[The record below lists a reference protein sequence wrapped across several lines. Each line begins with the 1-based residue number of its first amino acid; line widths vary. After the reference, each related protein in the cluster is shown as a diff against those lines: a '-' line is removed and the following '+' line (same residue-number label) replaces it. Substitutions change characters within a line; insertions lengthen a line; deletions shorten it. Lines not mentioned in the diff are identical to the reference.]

1 MQIRKGPFGHF
12 AIEKIRTDA
21 SLFEYAAEIL
31 QNNNDIY
38 LPMFIDSEE
47 LSYDFSG
54 LVSIDDYV
62 DHNNLGSNTNLFLR
76 KKALGGL
83 LLSVISNLNIL
94 MMPSCL
100 LLESKFVFTDKTGSI
115 LRFCYLPYSSYCQN
129 GLLSDCNE
137 KNWETFLHHDFFSNV
152 VDKETIEAILCSIKE
167 NDEKKLTDIAH
178 SILSSPT
185 RSYSTRP
192 FGLLLCGLAL
202 AIISLLSLII
212 KDTGVSLVLAFGSLI
227 DVTWFVLYH
236 RTIKLKQLRIHNN
249 EKTNRRKQ
257 MLFDVIDDDNEDDKS
272 IHFAKLQSKKTYDG
286 QMLQF
291 GIYADNV
298 TIGSDRFI
306 ADIFIE
312 DDTISNL
319 HAKIK
324 RIDRSYFLEDY
335 SIDNQSY
342 IDNRRINSY
351 TQYEIKNGQSITLG
365 RLEFNFFIGF
375 NSESYQ

>member
-1 MQIRKGPFGHF
+1 
-12 AIEKIRTDA
+12 
-21 SLFEYAAEIL
+21 
-31 QNNNDIY
+31 
-38 LPMFIDSEE
+38 
-47 LSYDFSG
+47 
-54 LVSIDDYV
+54 
-62 DHNNLGSNTNLFLR
+62 
-76 KKALGGL
+76 
-83 LLSVISNLNIL
+83 
-94 MMPSCL
+94 
-100 LLESKFVFTDKTGSI
+100 
-115 LRFCYLPYSSYCQN
+115 
-129 GLLSDCNE
+129 
-137 KNWETFLHHDFFSNV
+137 
-152 VDKETIEAILCSIKE
+152 
-167 NDEKKLTDIAH
+167 
-178 SILSSPT
+178 
-185 RSYSTRP
+185 
-192 FGLLLCGLAL
+192 
-202 AIISLLSLII
+202 
-212 KDTGVSLVLAFGSLI
+212 
-227 DVTWFVLYH
+227 
-236 RTIKLKQLRIHNN
+236 
-249 EKTNRRKQ
+249 

-272 IHFAKLQSKKTYDG
+272 IHFAKLQSKKTYNG